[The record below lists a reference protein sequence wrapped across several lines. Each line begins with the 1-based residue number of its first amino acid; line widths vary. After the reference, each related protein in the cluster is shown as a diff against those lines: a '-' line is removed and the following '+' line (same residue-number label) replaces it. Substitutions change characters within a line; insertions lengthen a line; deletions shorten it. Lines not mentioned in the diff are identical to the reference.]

1 MLDIGWTEML
11 AIAVIAIVVIGPRDL
26 PKMLKTV
33 GGWVRKARAAVR
45 ELQTGIEDMAR
56 EAELDEMKKS
66 VESATRMDDWL
77 GTEPSAKPA
86 SSRPSAAP
94 TASSAAAEA
103 APSTAT
109 STAPAEPGKPAK
121 LW

>member
-11 AIAVIAIVVIGPRDL
+11 VIAVIAIVVIGPRDL

-33 GGWVRKARAAVR
+33 GGWVRKARATVR

-56 EAELDEMKKS
+56 EAELDEVKKS
-66 VESATRMDDWL
+66 VESATRVDNWLDDK
-77 GTEPSAKPA
+77 AVVKPPAGA
-86 SSRPSAAP
+86 SPPATAGPQPSAA
-94 TASSAAAEA
+94 
-103 APSTAT
+103 APP
-109 STAPAEPGKPAK
+109 APAEPAKPAK